1 MESRYYAAIDL
12 KSFYASVECMER
24 GLDPMTTNLVVADAS
39 RTEKTICLAVTPAL
53 KAYGIPGRARLFEV
67 VQKVKEVNA
76 QRQRRARGRKLT
88 GESYD
93 ANELKASPEL
103 ALSYITAPPRMALYM
118 EISTKIYNIYLRF
131 VAPEDIHVYSID
143 ECFIDATPYLA
154 MYNTSP
160 KQLAQT
166 LMNAVFEETHICAT
180 AGVGTNLFLA
190 KVALDITAKH
200 VPDHIGWLD
209 EKEFREKLWSHRPI
223 TDFWNVGSGVAR
235 RLAKYGVY
243 DMGGVAKMNEDILYK
258 EFGVNAEF
266 LIDHAHGREPC
277 TMAEIHAYESKTKSL
292 SNGQILFED
301 YSADNAFIVM
311 KEMVDT
317 LILELVEKK
326 LAAGS
331 VSLTVGYSKDVFP
344 PTGGTRKLSGF
355 TGSRRKLT
363 EEFVRLYNDTT
374 RRKYPIR
381 SINIGLGGLVED
393 VYSTF
398 DLFMDPAAE
407 EKEKNM
413 QNAIID
419 IKRRFGKNSLIKA
432 MSLQEKAT
440 GIRRNNMVGGHNG
453 G

>member
-209 EKEFREKLWSHRPI
+209 EKEFREKLWPHRPI

>member
-1 MESRYYAAIDL
+1 MKQSIFMCIDL
-12 KSFYASVECMER
+12 KSFFASVECADR
-24 GLDPMTTNLVVADAS
+24 GIDPFTTNLVVSDPS
-39 RTEKTICLAVTPAL
+39 RGNGAICLAITPAM
-53 KAYGIPGRARLFEV
+53 KALGIRNRCRIFEIPPG
-67 VQKVKEVNA
+67 VQ
-76 QRQRRARGRKLT
+76 
-88 GESYD
+88 
-93 ANELKASPEL
+93 
-103 ALSYITAPPRMALYM
+103 YITALPRMKRYM
-118 EISTKIYNIYLRF
+118 EVSAQVYGVYLRYIS
-131 VAPEDIHVYSID
+131 PEDIHVYSID

-311 KEMVDT
+311 KEMADT

-326 LAAGS
+326 LAAG
-331 VSLTVGYSKDVFP
+331 VCKGRIPAD
-344 PTGGTRKLSGF
+344 
-355 TGSRRKLT
+355 RRHT
-363 EEFVRLYNDTT
+363 EAQRVHRVAPEAD
-374 RRKYPIR
+374 
-381 SINIGLGGLVED
+381 G
-393 VYSTF
+393 
-398 DLFMDPAAE
+398 
-407 EKEKNM
+407 
-413 QNAIID
+413 
-419 IKRRFGKNSLIKA
+419 
-432 MSLQEKAT
+432 
-440 GIRRNNMVGGHNG
+440 GIRQAL
-453 G
+453 

>member
-1 MESRYYAAIDL
+1 MEQNIFMCIDL
-12 KSFYASVECMER
+12 KSFFASVECADR
-24 GLDPMTTNLVVADAS
+24 GLDPFTTNLVVSDPS
-39 RTEKTICLAVTPAL
+39 RGNGAICLAITPAM
-53 KAYGIPGRARLFEV
+53 KALGIRNRCRIFEIPPG
-67 VQKVKEVNA
+67 VQY
-76 QRQRRARGRKLT
+76 LT
-88 GESYD
+88 
-93 ANELKASPEL
+93 
-103 ALSYITAPPRMALYM
+103 ALPRMKRYM
-118 EISTKIYNIYLRF
+118 EVSAQVYGVYLRYIS
-131 VAPEDIHVYSID
+131 PEDIHVYSID

-301 YSADNAFIVM
+301 YSADSAFIVM

-326 LAAGS
+326 AGRRGRC
-331 VSLTVGYSKDVFP
+331 SLTVGYSKDVFP
-344 PTGGTRKLSGF
+344 A
-355 TGSRRKLT
+355 
-363 EEFVRLYNDTT
+363 N
-374 RRKYPIR
+374 
-381 SINIGLGGLVED
+381 
-393 VYSTF
+393 
-398 DLFMDPAAE
+398 PAAHGSS
-407 EKEKNM
+407 
-413 QNAIID
+413 AGSPG
-419 IKRRFGKNSLIKA
+419 RAGS
-432 MSLQEKAT
+432 
-440 GIRRNNMVGGHNG
+440 
-453 G
+453 

>member
-1 MESRYYAAIDL
+1 MEQNIFMCIDL
-12 KSFYASVECMER
+12 KSFFASVECADR
-24 GLDPMTTNLVVADAS
+24 GLDPFTTNLVVSDPS
-39 RTEKTICLAVTPAL
+39 RGNGAICLAITPAM
-53 KAYGIPGRARLFEV
+53 KALGIRNRCRIFEIPPG
-67 VQKVKEVNA
+67 VQ
-76 QRQRRARGRKLT
+76 
-88 GESYD
+88 
-93 ANELKASPEL
+93 
-103 ALSYITAPPRMALYM
+103 YITAMPRMKRYM
-118 EISTKIYNIYLRF
+118 EVSAQVYGVYLRYIS
-131 VAPEDIHVYSID
+131 PEDIHVYSID

-154 MYNTSP
+154 MYSTSP

-166 LMNAVFEETHICAT
+166 LMNAVFEETHICAP
-180 AGVGTNLFLA
+180 AGVGTNMFLA

-311 KEMVDT
+311 KEMADT

-374 RRKYPIR
+374 RRNYPIR

>member
-1 MESRYYAAIDL
+1 MENT
-12 KSFYASVECMER
+12 KC
-24 GLDPMTTNLVVADAS
+24 PVAKKCS
-39 RTEKTICLAVTPAL
+39 GCQLS
-53 KAYGIPGRARLFEV
+53 
-67 VQKVKEVNA
+67 N
-76 QRQRRARGRKLT
+76 
-88 GESYD
+88 
-93 ANELKASPEL
+93 
-103 ALSYITAPPRMALYM
+103 LSY
-118 EISTKIYNIYLRF
+118 EQ
-131 VAPEDIHVYSID
+131 
-143 ECFIDATPYLA
+143 
-154 MYNTSP
+154 
-160 KQLAQT
+160 QLAWKQKDVAG
-166 LMNAVFEETHICAT
+166 LLGSYGEVSPIIPMEPPCGYRCKVQAVFRSDRSGRIIS
-180 AGVGTNLFLA
+180 GVYQSSRNGIVGIDRCMVNDPRADEIIVGIRELMRSFKIRPWDPGTDRGFIKHVLVRIGRNT

-311 KEMVDT
+311 KEMADT

-363 EEFVRLYNDTT
+363 EEFIRLYNDTT

>member
-1 MESRYYAAIDL
+1 M
-12 KSFYASVECMER
+12 
-24 GLDPMTTNLVVADAS
+24 
-39 RTEKTICLAVTPAL
+39 
-53 KAYGIPGRARLFEV
+53 YGV
-67 VQKVKEVNA
+67 
-76 QRQRRARGRKLT
+76 
-88 GESYD
+88 
-93 ANELKASPEL
+93 
-103 ALSYITAPPRMALYM
+103 
-118 EISTKIYNIYLRF
+118 YLRYIS
-131 VAPEDIHVYSID
+131 PEDIHVYSID

-180 AGVGTNLFLA
+180 AGVGTNMFLA

-235 RLAKYGVY
+235 RLAKYDVY

>member
-311 KEMVDT
+311 KEMADT

>member
-1 MESRYYAAIDL
+1 
-12 KSFYASVECMER
+12 
-24 GLDPMTTNLVVADAS
+24 
-39 RTEKTICLAVTPAL
+39 
-53 KAYGIPGRARLFEV
+53 
-67 VQKVKEVNA
+67 
-76 QRQRRARGRKLT
+76 
-88 GESYD
+88 
-93 ANELKASPEL
+93 
-103 ALSYITAPPRMALYM
+103 
-118 EISTKIYNIYLRF
+118 
-131 VAPEDIHVYSID
+131 
-143 ECFIDATPYLA
+143 

-311 KEMVDT
+311 KEMADT